1 MGASLRRASITTC
14 LLAGCSADA
23 PRHSDIADATD
34 AVAVEDANTDVVVAA
49 SSSSPPS
56 PRTTTPSLRCDGSP
70 LPVCEG
76 PFTGATCDLPCL
88 GAANDPAPDCGV
100 DVHCHSD
107 GSVYGFATRNALL
120 YAGAP
125 DDPPEIIQADLEGWI
140 VAHTADLSLAPGL
153 ARADLGLQPL
163 AAFRSTAGALTIFR
177 FAQTYDGKP
186 VLAPDGLVTVVY
198 GPQGAVSMTGAII
211 DARVPYTHRDHQAT
225 QGRAEVAM
233 LHHASAHLGIPLG
246 QLEVVHANV
255 VAMPMPRTLAWVGF
269 VREVGG
275 GVMLARVIVDAD
287 PVLTTP
293 VLPLLSLR
301 QLAAADLANTQPIE
315 VHTVN
320 PAGEPANV
328 TYDVETM
335 LTTGAPLVGSM
346 DDATGQIQLADER
359 IVVLDLHG
367 AEHDELAI
375 HATRVLDPSGQF
387 LEEAGTELSAQ
398 VAYHLLQGWYDFID
412 GHMTDS
418 ESAAKRWDSAS
429 SFYSNGI
436 WPSDAPAGTYA
447 PRVLASTNASS
458 KDCPV
463 QGTACAGVVGY
474 GAMHQVTLA
483 FPELLHVPAGATSP
497 EALGHVTLP
506 GEHVGPVVLAHEM
519 GHIIDLFT
527 GGGIT
532 GDFAP
537 DCGDACALE
546 CVEGTTDEAPPL
558 TESIAQL
565 LALVFLRQSF
575 AEVVFDYCPIVDL
588 VAVNGTKPWTPGTC
602 IPPEEDISLFQR
614 VATCDKPPPY
624 CDEPEDVGT
633 RRQCCFDD
641 EDLTNCTIP
650 FAETCQVGASS
661 PSGGVGIGMARAVP
675 TGLCDVTQGY
685 QTNSLYQA
693 FWQLLNGQLCDPS
706 PPFACQAVEWV
717 PGMAPIDATTT
728 AFLYALRIN
737 PLTYDQLFEE
747 MARYVSCNYG
757 AAAYA
762 AFNAVAC
769 GHGIRDCAAPPP
781 LLCEQCGNGVREGT
795 ETCDGTDWLTL
806 RCEDFPEYA
815 GGTLTCDQTTCTLDE
830 TQCTMPGLDTTAGTA
845 SPPEEPSSSST
856 AVAETEAS
864 SPGGADDGGGC
875 QCRTLASRSPRWL
888 TLFSLALLAAI
899 RRRRNL

>member
-1 MGASLRRASITTC
+1 MGASLRRASLTTC
-14 LLAGCSADA
+14 LLVGCSADA
-23 PRHSDIADATD
+23 PHPDLMDVADATALD
-34 AVAVEDANTDVVVAA
+34 AAFVRGAAA
-49 SSSSPPS
+49 SPAWRAS
-56 PRTTTPSLRCDGSP
+56 TPSLRCDGTP
-70 LPVCEG
+70 LPACYG

-88 GAANDPAPDCGV
+88 GVANDPTPACGV

-107 GSVYGFATRNALL
+107 GSVYGVATRNALL

-125 DDPPEIIQADLEGWI
+125 DDPPEIIQADLEEWI

-153 ARADLGLQPL
+153 ERTHLGLQPL
-163 AAFRSTAGALTIFR
+163 AASRSTAGALAIFR

-246 QLEVVHANV
+246 ELEVVHATV
-255 VAMPMPRTLAWVGF
+255 VAMPMPRTLAWAGF
-269 VREVGG
+269 VRQVGG
-275 GVMLARVIVDAD
+275 GAMLARVIVDAD

-293 VLPLLSLR
+293 VLPLSSLR
-301 QLAAADLANTQPIE
+301 PLAAAGLANTQPIE
-315 VHTVN
+315 VHTVD

-335 LTTGAPLVGSM
+335 LTTGAPLLGSV
-346 DDATGQIQLADER
+346 DDATGQLQLADER

-367 AEHDELAI
+367 AEHDELVT

-387 LEEAGTELSAQ
+387 VEDSGANLSAQ
-398 VAYHLLQGWYDFID
+398 VAYHSLQGWYDFID
-412 GHMTDS
+412 GHMTDP
-418 ESAAKRWDSAS
+418 ESGAKRWDSANDL
-429 SFYSNGI
+429 YSNGSA
-436 WPSDAPAGTYA
+436 PSDTPPGTYA
-447 PRVLASTNASS
+447 PRVLASVNTSS

-463 QGTACAGVVGY
+463 QGTACAGVIGY
-474 GAMHQVTLA
+474 EPMSDQVMA
-483 FPELLHVPAGATSP
+483 FPELLHVPAGATNP
-497 EALGHVTLP
+497 EGLGRITLP
-506 GEHVGPVVLAHEM
+506 GEGIDSATTAHEM

-532 GDFAP
+532 ADFAP
-537 DCGDACALE
+537 DCGDACTLE

-558 TESIAQL
+558 SESIAQL

-575 AEVVFDYCPIVDL
+575 AEVVFDYCPIIDL

-624 CDEPEDVGT
+624 CDRPEDAGT

-641 EDLTNCTIP
+641 EDLTHCTIP
-650 FAETCQVGASS
+650 FSETCPVGASS
-661 PSGGVGIGMARAVP
+661 PTGGVGIGMARAAP
-675 TGLCDVTQGY
+675 TGLCDVTPGY

-693 FWQLLNGQLCDPS
+693 FWQLLNGQLCDPT
-706 PPFACQAVEWV
+706 PPFACQAVAWV
-717 PGMAPIDATTT
+717 PGVAPMDATTA
-728 AFLYALRIN
+728 AFLYALRVN

-762 AFNAVAC
+762 DFNAVAC
-769 GHGIRDCAAPPP
+769 SHGLRDCAAPPP

-806 RCEDFPEYA
+806 RCEDDPEYA
-815 GGTLTCDQTTCTLDE
+815 GGTLTCDQATCTLDE
-830 TQCTMPGLDTTAGTA
+830 TQCTMPALDTTAGTA
-845 SPPEEPSSSST
+845 SPPEDPSSSST
-856 AVAETEAS
+856 SFADTDTDTDTS
-864 SPGGADDGGGC
+864 SPGGAGDGGGC
-875 QCRTLASRSPRWL
+875 QCRTRPSRGPAL
-888 TLFSLALLAAI
+888 TFFSLALLAVI